1 MTKKVILIG
10 ATGTIGSATHKVLL
24 EAGYEVT
31 PVSFSGKETQLSVDI
46 QDPNSIRNLFEK
58 VGSFDA
64 LISTTGKVAFKA
76 LQEVEQQDWD
86 LSLSNKLLGQINLVQ
101 IGSKYIND
109 GGSFTL
115 TTGILNVEPI
125 AMGSI
130 AATVNA
136 GLEGFIKAASLEYK
150 NFRINTVSPT
160 IVEEALEKYGPF
172 FIGYKPV
179 KATDVANGYLKS
191 VAGIANGEIIR
202 IGF

>member
-1 MTKKVILIG
+1 MSKKVILIG
-10 ATGTIGSATHKVLL
+10 ATGTIGKATHKVL
-24 EAGYEVT
+24 EQAGYEVV
-31 PVSFSGKETQLSVDI
+31 PVSFSGRETQLSVNI
-46 QDPNSIRNLFEK
+46 QDPTSIEKLFK
-58 VGSFDA
+58 KTGSFDA
-64 LISTTGKVAFKA
+64 LVSTTGKVAFKPIA
-76 LQEVEQQDWD
+76 DIEQQDWD

-150 NFRINTVSPT
+150 NFCINTVSPT
-160 IVEEALEKYGPF
+160 VVEEALEKYGPF
-172 FIGYKPV
+172 FVGYKPV
-179 KATDVANGYLKS
+179 KAIDVANAYLKS
-191 VAGIANGEIIR
+191 VAGLANGEVIR
-202 IGF
+202 VGF

>member
-1 MTKKVILIG
+1 MIKKVVLIG
-10 ATGTIGSATHKVLL
+10 ATGTIGSATYESLKV
-24 EAGYEVT
+24 AGYEVI
-31 PVSFSGKETQLSVDI
+31 PVSFSGQATEFTVDI
-46 QDPNSIRNLFEK
+46 QDPSSIKELFDK
-58 VGSFDA
+58 IGSFDA
-64 LISTTGKVAFKA
+64 LVSVTGKVVFKPI
-76 LQEVEQQDWD
+76 EEIEQQDWD

-101 IGSKYIND
+101 IGSKYINK

-160 IVEEALEKYGPF
+160 VVEEALGKYGPF
-172 FIGYKPV
+172 FVGFKPV
-179 KATDVANGYLKS
+179 KAVDVANAYLKS
-191 VAGIANGEIIR
+191 VAGIANGQILKV
-202 IGF
+202 GF

>member
-1 MTKKVILIG
+1 MKKVILIG
-10 ATGTIGSATHKVLL
+10 ASGTIGSATYKSLKAAEYDV
-24 EAGYEVT
+24 VT
-31 PVSFSGKETQLSVDI
+31 ASFSGEKTDFSVDI
-46 QDPNSIRNLFEK
+46 QDPKSIKNLFEK

-64 LISTTGKVAFKA
+64 LVSTTGKVAFKA
-76 LQEVEQQDWD
+76 VQEIEQQDWD

-101 IGSKYIND
+101 IGSKYINE

-136 GLEGFIKAASLEYK
+136 GLEGFVKAATLEYK

-160 IVEEALEKYGPF
+160 VVEEALGKYGAF
-172 FIGYKPV
+172 FVGYKPV
-179 KATDVANGYLKS
+179 KAEEVAQAYLKS
-191 VAGIANGEIIR
+191 VAGIANGQVIKV
-202 IGF
+202 GF